1 MRRTEQLEL
10 LTGALDQDPA
20 AGSLSKAGGTME
32 SRKLCAY
39 NQTRECFL
47 GLEVDSADLS
57 LAKLKDRISSL
68 ALKSGE
74 GLWLSPFRGLPE
86 WGIRVPLDL
95 LYLDKDCR
103 VIDVVESY
111 PVFRANAATP
121 HPATV
126 MALPTHSIYSSQ
138 TQVGDQLVLCAAE
151 EMQQRLENFTGGTAS
166 PHPAASG
173 PLGPRP
179 VPIVPITV
187 SPKRTAAAPSAS
199 PTSAPPPAATKR
211 SPTAVVQGAV
221 LLREKPL
228 WSGGP
233 GLLELENRSEQVP
246 AANDQ
251 THVMGLIQP
260 EMTDV
265 RPPRGWLERWWSPD
279 PRKAPREPAPGLA
292 AYYWTGGPSEARQV
306 KDISSTGLYVITEE
320 RWYPGTLVLMTL
332 QATAFGEEV
341 AERTICVHSRAVR
354 WGKDGVGLQ
363 FVLQHNTIDP
373 SMAAADRKALDR
385 FLQRLRKSKQ

>member
-1 MRRTEQLEL
+1 MHRMKEFDL
-10 LTGALDQDPA
+10 LSGTLDQNPA
-20 AGSLSKAGGTME
+20 NGSSSKAGGNME

-47 GLEVDSADLS
+47 GLEVDGADLS
-57 LAKLKDRISSL
+57 LAKLKDRIASL

-95 LYLDKDCR
+95 LYLDQDCR

-111 PVFRANAATP
+111 PVFRANASTAQPTS
-121 HPATV
+121 V
-126 MALPTHSIYSSQ
+126 LALPTHSIYSSQ
-138 TQVGDQLVLCAAE
+138 TQSGDQLVLCVAE
-151 EMQQRLENFTGGTAS
+151 EMQQRLERFTGVGAAVHS
-166 PHPAASG
+166 AQSAAPAAG
-173 PLGPRP
+173 P
-179 VPIVPITV
+179 VPIASVPM
-187 SPKRTAAAPSAS
+187 RAAAIPIAAPKHSAAS
-199 PTSAPPPAATKR
+199 
-211 SPTAVVQGAV
+211 VVQSAV

-233 GLLELENRSEQVP
+233 GLLELENRAEPEPSTTR
-246 AANDQ
+246 Q
-251 THVMGLIQP
+251 THLMGLIQP

-279 PRKAPREPAPGLA
+279 PRKAPREAAPGLA
-292 AYYWTGGPSEARQV
+292 AYYWTGGPPAAHEV
-306 KDISSTGLYVITEE
+306 KDISSSGLYVVTEE

-332 QATAFGEEV
+332 QISEAGEEV
-341 AERTICVHSRAVR
+341 TERTICVHSRAVR

-363 FVLQHNTIDP
+363 FVLQKDSDDG

-385 FLQRLRKSKQ
+385 FLGRLRKIRR

>member
-1 MRRTEQLEL
+1 MNHMEELEMLTEASHQNS
-10 LTGALDQDPA
+10 A
-20 AGSLSKAGGTME
+20 ARNSEKAGGNME

-47 GLEVDSADLS
+47 GLEVDGADLS
-57 LAKLKDRISSL
+57 LAKLKDRIASL
-68 ALKSGE
+68 TLKSGE

-95 LYLDKDCR
+95 LYLDKDGR

-111 PVFRANAATP
+111 PVFRANASTAQ
-121 HPATV
+121 PASV
-126 MALPTHSIYSSQ
+126 LALPTHSIYSSQ
-138 TQVGDQLVLCAAE
+138 TQLGDQLVLCAAVD
-151 EMQQRLENFTGGTAS
+151 MQLRLERFTGAS
-166 PHPAASG
+166 ETDNAAPVSNGVASAPAKAPGKRASASATSA
-173 PLGPRP
+173 R
-179 VPIVPITV
+179 VQE
-187 SPKRTAAAPSAS
+187 SPKRAAQG
-199 PTSAPPPAATKR
+199 
-211 SPTAVVQGAV
+211 VVQSAV

-233 GLLELENRSEQVP
+233 GLLELENRSESEDDEPQTR
-246 AANDQ
+246 Q
-251 THVMGLIQP
+251 THLMGLIQP

-279 PRKAPREPAPGLA
+279 PRKAPRDQAPGLA
-292 AYYWTGGPSEARQV
+292 AYYWTGGAPEAHQI
-306 KDISSTGLYVITEE
+306 KDISSTGLYVVTEE

-332 QATAFGEEV
+332 QNTSAGEEV

-363 FVLQHNTIDP
+363 FVLQKNSDDP
-373 SMAAADRKALDR
+373 VMAAADRKALDR
-385 FLQRLRKSKQ
+385 FLQRLRKSKR